1 VTECTW
7 CAKKGSDRELGSVC
21 WALLPGGGLCPGMM
35 ENAEKL
41 KRDRDLCE
49 IARRINPWDFTEIT

>member
-1 VTECTW
+1 MTECTW
-7 CAKKGSDRELGSVC
+7 CAKKGSNRELGSVC

-41 KRDRDLCE
+41 RKDRDLCE
-49 IARRINPWDFTEIT
+49 VAAKTGYADFT